1 MSSHVKRDPSYR
13 SYDSEWEAKEELRL
27 RELEEVRARAAQ
39 MEKTMRWW
47 SDCTANWRE
56 KWSKVRTERNKAREE
71 ARLLRARVD
80 AATKEA
86 AALKRDKHEL
96 EAEVDQLRQEFH
108 YLRTTESGG
117 PSAVREPEL
126 LAASSGSASSHAER
140 ENLERLLDEEA
151 GLLPQQGL
159 DPVDQQASLLQLRLD
174 ECTKLLLVE
183 RQEKSHLAKT
193 LEKQTAEF
201 GQLRAK
207 YDELRKSR
215 QDTLKELNQVK
226 AEHQDE
232 LECILIDLEDEAS
245 GRTCLDERMTEL
257 RAQLVQLQG
266 ENAAEWGRRERL
278 ETEKLALERDNK
290 NLRASLQEMHEC
302 LQRKAQSPTA
312 STDQKTVQAELQ
324 HRTKELLDLKHAHSK
339 LKKVLQEKSTELS
352 HALRRS
358 EQYEAEVKK
367 LRGRIDELKKELAT
381 AEDEADS
388 ATNSIRKLQ
397 RSNDDLQGQ
406 VETLQVQLEHLQTS
420 HDNCFFA
427 HVDTDKVEEQCATQ
441 TAQPAS
447 SEQPRCTGPAQ

>member
-27 RELEEVRARAAQ
+27 RELEEARARAAQ

-96 EAEVDQLRQEFH
+96 EAEVDQLRQEFD
-108 YLRTTESGG
+108 YLRTTESGPTAG
-117 PSAVREPEL
+117 RDPEL
-126 LAASSGSASSHAER
+126 LVSSGSASSHAER
-140 ENLERLLDEEA
+140 EQLEKLLDKEAA
-151 GLLPQQGL
+151 GLPPQRDL
-159 DPVDQQASLLQLRLD
+159 DPADQQTSLLQLRLD

-193 LEKQTAEF
+193 LEKQTAEL

-245 GRTCLDERMTEL
+245 GRTCLDKRMTEL

-312 STDQKTVQAELQ
+312 STDQKTAQAELQ

-420 HDNCFFA
+420 HDSCFFA
-427 HVDTDKVEEQCATQ
+427 HLDTDKVEEQCTAQ
-441 TAQPAS
+441 TAQPSS
-447 SEQPRCTGPAQ
+447 SEQSRGTGPAQ

>member
-1 MSSHVKRDPSYR
+1 MQVQDTAMSSHVKRDASYR

-27 RELEEVRARAAQ
+27 RELEEARARAAQ

-71 ARLLRARVD
+71 ARSLRARID

-86 AALKRDKHEL
+86 AALKREKHEL
-96 EAEVDQLRQEFH
+96 EAEVDQLRREFD
-108 YLRTTESGG
+108 YLRTTESGTTTRV
-117 PSAVREPEL
+117 SEL
-126 LAASSGSASSHAER
+126 LASSSTASSHAEQ
-140 ENLERLLDEEA
+140 EHSDQEASSGLPPQLES
-151 GLLPQQGL
+151 
-159 DPVDQQASLLQLRLD
+159 DPADQQSSLMQLRLD
-174 ECTKLLLVE
+174 ETTKLLIVE
-183 RQEKSHLAKT
+183 RQEKSQLAKQ
-193 LEKQTAEF
+193 LEKQMGEL

-215 QDTLKELNQVK
+215 QDTLKELSQVR

-245 GRTCLDERMTEL
+245 GRTCLDKRMTEL

-290 NLRASLQEMHEC
+290 NLRASLQEMQEC
-302 LQRKAQSPTA
+302 LQRKVQSS
-312 STDQKTVQAELQ
+312 STSLDQKALQAELQ

-397 RSNDDLQGQ
+397 RCNDELQEQ
-406 VETLQVQLEHLQTS
+406 IETLQVQLEHLQTRLKNS
-420 HDNCFFA
+420 LPHKL
-427 HVDTDKVEEQCATQ
+427 HSLHHL
-441 TAQPAS
+441 S
-447 SEQPRCTGPAQ
+447 SRGGQAADLLSEDEVGED

>member
-27 RELEEVRARAAQ
+27 RELEEARARAAQ

-96 EAEVDQLRQEFH
+96 EAEVDQLRQEFD
-108 YLRTTESGG
+108 YLRTTESG
-117 PSAVREPEL
+117 PTAVRDPEL
-126 LAASSGSASSHAER
+126 LASSGSASSHAER
-140 ENLERLLDEEA
+140 EHLEKLLDEEA
-151 GLLPQQGL
+151 GLPHPQRDL
-159 DPVDQQASLLQLRLD
+159 DPADQQTSLLQLRLD

-193 LEKQTAEF
+193 LEKQTAEL

-245 GRTCLDERMTEL
+245 GRTCLDKRMTEL

-312 STDQKTVQAELQ
+312 STDQKTAQAELQ

-406 VETLQVQLEHLQTS
+406 VETLQVQLEHLQTRLKNS
-420 HDNCFFA
+420 VPHKL
-427 HVDTDKVEEQCATQ
+427 HSLHHLSSRG
-441 TAQPAS
+441 AQDLL
-447 SEQPRCTGPAQ
+447 SEDEGGQD

>member
-13 SYDSEWEAKEELRL
+13 PYDSEWEAKEELRL
-27 RELEEVRARAAQ
+27 RELEEARARAAQ

-96 EAEVDQLRQEFH
+96 EAEVDQLRQEFD
-108 YLRTTESGG
+108 YLRTTESG
-117 PSAVREPEL
+117 PTAVRDPEL
-126 LAASSGSASSHAER
+126 LASSGSASSHAER
-140 ENLERLLDEEA
+140 EHLEKLLDEEA
-151 GLLPQQGL
+151 GLPHPQRDL
-159 DPVDQQASLLQLRLD
+159 DPADQQTSLLQLRLD
-174 ECTKLLLVE
+174 ECTRLLLVE

-193 LEKQTAEF
+193 LEKQTAEL

-245 GRTCLDERMTEL
+245 GRTCLDKRMTEL

-312 STDQKTVQAELQ
+312 STDQKTAQAELQ

-406 VETLQVQLEHLQTS
+406 VETLQVQLEHLQTRLKNS
-420 HDNCFFA
+420 VPHKL
-427 HVDTDKVEEQCATQ
+427 HSLHHLSSRG
-441 TAQPAS
+441 AQDLL
-447 SEQPRCTGPAQ
+447 SEDEGGQD

>member
-1 MSSHVKRDPSYR
+1 MSSHVKRDTSYR

-27 RELEEVRARAAQ
+27 RELEEARARAAQ

-86 AALKRDKHEL
+86 AALKREKHEL
-96 EAEVDQLRQEFH
+96 EAEVDQLRREFD
-108 YLRTTESGG
+108 YLRTAESGTT
-117 PSAVREPEL
+117 SRVSEL
-126 LAASSGSASSHAER
+126 LATSSAASSHSEQ
-140 ENLERLLDEEA
+140 EHPDQETSSGLPPQLES
-151 GLLPQQGL
+151 
-159 DPVDQQASLLQLRLD
+159 DPADQQASLMQLRLD
-174 ECTKLLLVE
+174 ETAKLLFAE
-183 RQEKSHLAKT
+183 RQEKNQVAKQ
-193 LEKQTAEF
+193 LEKQTGEL

-215 QDTLKELNQVK
+215 QDTLKELSQIR

-245 GRTCLDERMTEL
+245 GRTCLDKRMTEL

-290 NLRASLQEMHEC
+290 NLRASLQEMQEC
-302 LQRKAQSPTA
+302 LQRKAQSS
-312 STDQKTVQAELQ
+312 STSPDQKALQAELQ

-397 RSNDDLQGQ
+397 RCNDELQEQ
-406 VETLQVQLEHLQTS
+406 IETLQVQLEHLQTS
-420 HDNCFFA
+420 QEECLVASVHL
-427 HVDTDKVEEQCATQ
+427 DTVKAEEQCAAQ
-441 TAQPAS
+441 ASQPAPP
-447 SEQPRCTGPAQ
+447 EQPRRAGS

>member
-1 MSSHVKRDPSYR
+1 MSSHVKRDASYR

-27 RELEEVRARAAQ
+27 RELEEARARAAQ

-71 ARLLRARVD
+71 VRLLRGRVD
-80 AATKEA
+80 ATTKEA
-86 AALKRDKHEL
+86 AALKREKHEL
-96 EAEVDQLRQEFH
+96 EAEVDQLRREFE
-108 YLRTTESGG
+108 YLRTSES
-117 PSAVREPEL
+117 STNSREPEV
-126 LAASSGSASSHAER
+126 LAPSTSSHVER
-140 ENLERLLDEEA
+140 EHIDQDSSSS
-151 GLLPQQGL
+151 LPSQL
-159 DPVDQQASLLQLRLD
+159 DPYSTDEQSSLVQLRLD
-174 ECTKLLLVE
+174 EATKLLHAE
-183 RQEKSHLAKT
+183 RQETAQLTKA
-193 LEKQTAEF
+193 LEKQMAEL

-215 QDTLKELNQVK
+215 QDTLKELSQVR

-245 GRTCLDERMTEL
+245 GRTCLDKRMTEL

-302 LQRKAQSPTA
+302 LQRKAQSPTI
-312 STDQKTVQAELQ
+312 SPDQKALQAELQ

-381 AEDEADS
+381 AEDEADT

-397 RSNDDLQGQ
+397 RSNDELQEQ
-406 VETLQVQLEHLQTS
+406 IETLQMQLEHLQTS
-420 HDNCFFA
+420 QQECLVASVHS
-427 HVDTDKVEEQCATQ
+427 DTVKAEEQCA
-441 TAQPAS
+441 AQASQPSS
-447 SEQPRCTGPAQ
+447 SEQPRRAGS

>member
-27 RELEEVRARAAQ
+27 RELEEARARAAQ

-96 EAEVDQLRQEFH
+96 EAEVDQLRQEFD

-117 PSAVREPEL
+117 PATVRDPEL
-126 LAASSGSASSHAER
+126 LAPSGSAPSHMER
-140 ENLERLLDEEA
+140 EQLEKLLDEEA
-151 GLLPQQGL
+151 GLPLQQDL
-159 DPVDQQASLLQLRLD
+159 DPADQQASLLQLRLD

-193 LEKQTAEF
+193 LEKQTAEL

-215 QDTLKELNQVK
+215 QDTLKELSQVK

-245 GRTCLDERMTEL
+245 GRTCLDKRMTEL

-302 LQRKAQSPTA
+302 LQRKAQSPSA
-312 STDQKTVQAELQ
+312 GTDQKTVQAELQ

-406 VETLQVQLEHLQTS
+406 VETLQVQLEHLQTRLKNS
-420 HDNCFFA
+420 VPHKLHSLHHLNSRG
-427 HVDTDKVEEQCATQ
+427 
-441 TAQPAS
+441 AQDLL
-447 SEQPRCTGPAQ
+447 SEDEGGQD

>member
-27 RELEEVRARAAQ
+27 RELEEARARAAQ

-96 EAEVDQLRQEFH
+96 EAEVDQLRQEFD
-108 YLRTTESGG
+108 YLRTTESGPTAG
-117 PSAVREPEL
+117 RDPEL
-126 LAASSGSASSHAER
+126 LVSSGSASSHAER
-140 ENLERLLDEEA
+140 EQLEKLLDKEAA
-151 GLLPQQGL
+151 GLPPQRDL
-159 DPVDQQASLLQLRLD
+159 DPADQQTSLLQLRLD

-193 LEKQTAEF
+193 LEKQTAEL

-245 GRTCLDERMTEL
+245 GRTCLDKRMTEL

-312 STDQKTVQAELQ
+312 STDQKTAQAELQ

-406 VETLQVQLEHLQTS
+406 VETLQVQLEHLQTRLKNS
-420 HDNCFFA
+420 VPHKL
-427 HVDTDKVEEQCATQ
+427 HSLHHLSSRG
-441 TAQPAS
+441 AQDLL
-447 SEQPRCTGPAQ
+447 SEDEGGQD

>member
-27 RELEEVRARAAQ
+27 RELEEARARAAQ

-71 ARLLRARVD
+71 ARLLRARMD

-108 YLRTTESGG
+108 YLRTTDSGG
-117 PSAVREPEL
+117 PSAVRDTEL
-126 LAASSGSASSHAER
+126 LATSSGSASSHAER
-140 ENLERLLDEEA
+140 EHLEKLLDEEA
-151 GLLPQQGL
+151 GLLPQQDL
-159 DPVDQQASLLQLRLD
+159 DPADQQASLLQLRLD
-174 ECTKLLLVE
+174 ECTKLLLIE

-193 LEKQTAEF
+193 LEKQTAEL

-245 GRTCLDERMTEL
+245 GRTCLDKRMTEL

-312 STDQKTVQAELQ
+312 SADQKTVQAELQ

-427 HVDTDKVEEQCATQ
+427 HLDNDKVEEQHATQ

>member
-1 MSSHVKRDPSYR
+1 MSSHVKRDASYR
-13 SYDSEWEAKEELRL
+13 SYDSEWEAKEEVRL
-27 RELEEVRARAAQ
+27 RELEEARARAAQ

-86 AALKRDKHEL
+86 VALKREKHEL
-96 EAEVDQLRQEFH
+96 EAEVDQLRREFE
-108 YLRTTESGG
+108 YLRTAESSNNSRETE
-117 PSAVREPEL
+117 VL
-126 LAASSGSASSHAER
+126 ASSGSTSSHVER
-140 ENLERLLDEEA
+140 EHLDQDSSS
-151 GLLPQQGL
+151 GLPSQL
-159 DPVDQQASLLQLRLD
+159 DSDSTDQQVSLLQLRLD
-174 ECTKLLLVE
+174 EASKLLHTE
-183 RQEKSHLAKT
+183 RQEKSQLTKA
-193 LEKQTAEF
+193 LEKQMAEL

-215 QDTLKELNQVK
+215 QDTLKELNQVR

-245 GRTCLDERMTEL
+245 GRTCLDKRMTEL

-312 STDQKTVQAELQ
+312 CSDQKTLQAELQ

-381 AEDEADS
+381 AEDEADT

-397 RSNDDLQGQ
+397 RSNDELQEQ
-406 VETLQVQLEHLQTS
+406 IETLQMQLEHLQTS
-420 HDNCFFA
+420 EQECLVASIHL
-427 HVDTDKVEEQCATQ
+427 DTVKAEEHCAAQ
-441 TAQPAS
+441 ASQPAP
-447 SEQPRCTGPAQ
+447 SEQPRRAGS

>member
-1 MSSHVKRDPSYR
+1 MSSHVKRDTSYR

-27 RELEEVRARAAQ
+27 RELEEARARAAQ

-80 AATKEA
+80 SATKEA
-86 AALKRDKHEL
+86 AALKREKHEL
-96 EAEVDQLRQEFH
+96 EAEVDQLRREFD
-108 YLRTTESGG
+108 YLRTAESGTA
-117 PSAVREPEL
+117 SRVSEL
-126 LAASSGSASSHAER
+126 LASSSTASSHAEQ
-140 ENLERLLDEEA
+140 EHPDQEASSSLPPELES
-151 GLLPQQGL
+151 
-159 DPVDQQASLLQLRLD
+159 DPADQQTSLLQLRLD
-174 ECTKLLLVE
+174 ETTKLLFSE
-183 RQEKSHLAKT
+183 RQEKNQLAKQ
-193 LEKQTAEF
+193 LEKQMGEL

-215 QDTLKELNQVK
+215 QDTLKELSQVR

-245 GRTCLDERMTEL
+245 GRTCLDKRMTEL

-290 NLRASLQEMHEC
+290 NLRASLQEMQEC
-302 LQRKAQSPTA
+302 LQRKAQSS
-312 STDQKTVQAELQ
+312 STSPDQKTLQAELQ

-397 RSNDDLQGQ
+397 RCNDELQEQ
-406 VETLQVQLEHLQTS
+406 IETLQVQLEHLQTRLKNS
-420 HDNCFFA
+420 VPSQA
-427 HVDTDKVEEQCATQ
+427 
-441 TAQPAS
+441 AQPA
-447 SEQPRCTGPAQ
+447 TT

>member
-1 MSSHVKRDPSYR
+1 MSSHVKRDTSYR

-27 RELEEVRARAAQ
+27 RELEEARARAAQ

-86 AALKRDKHEL
+86 AALKREKHEL
-96 EAEVDQLRQEFH
+96 EAEVDQLRREFD
-108 YLRTTESGG
+108 YLRTAESGTT
-117 PSAVREPEL
+117 SRVSEL
-126 LAASSGSASSHAER
+126 LATSSAASSHSEQ
-140 ENLERLLDEEA
+140 EHPDQETSSGLPPQLES
-151 GLLPQQGL
+151 
-159 DPVDQQASLLQLRLD
+159 DPADQQASLMQLRLD
-174 ECTKLLLVE
+174 ETAKLLFAE
-183 RQEKSHLAKT
+183 RQEKNQVAKQ
-193 LEKQTAEF
+193 LEKQTGEL

-215 QDTLKELNQVK
+215 QDTLKELSQIR

-245 GRTCLDERMTEL
+245 GRTCLDKRMTEL

-290 NLRASLQEMHEC
+290 NLRASLQEMQEC
-302 LQRKAQSPTA
+302 LQRKAQSS
-312 STDQKTVQAELQ
+312 STSPDQKALQAELQ

-397 RSNDDLQGQ
+397 RCNDELQEQ
-406 VETLQVQLEHLQTS
+406 IETLQVQLEHLQTRLKNS
-420 HDNCFFA
+420 VPHKL
-427 HVDTDKVEEQCATQ
+427 HSLHHL
-441 TAQPAS
+441 S
-447 SEQPRCTGPAQ
+447 SRGGQAADLLSEDEVGED